1 MERQAYPSDLTDEQ
15 WQELEPLIPPP
26 KRGGRPRTT
35 NMREVINAIL
45 YFLRTGCQWQYLPHE
60 FPKQRTVYHY
70 FWSWGKDDTWERMHD
85 RLRDRVRQQA
95 GRETSP
101 SAGVIDSQT
110 VKTTE
115 KGGPPVTTRARKPRA
130 GSGMSLSTR
139 SG

>member
-1 MERQAYPSDLTDEQ
+1 MERQPYPSDLTDEQ
-15 WQELEPLIPPP
+15 WQEIEGLIPPP

-70 FWSWGKDDTWERMHD
+70 FWIWGKDDTWERMHD
-85 RLRDRVRQQA
+85 CLRDKVREQA
-95 GRETSP
+95 GREVSP

-115 KGGPPVTTRARKPRA
+115 KGGPPATTRARKSRV
-130 GSGMSLSTR
+130 GSGISLSTP
-139 SG
+139 SD

>member
-1 MERQAYPSDLTDEQ
+1 
-15 WQELEPLIPPP
+15 
-26 KRGGRPRTT
+26 
-35 NMREVINAIL
+35 MREVINAIL

-70 FWSWGKDDTWERMHD
+70 FWIWGKDDTWERMHD
-85 RLRDRVRQQA
+85 CLRDKVREQA
-95 GRETSP
+95 GREVSP

-115 KGGPPVTTRARKPRA
+115 KGGPRATTRARKPRA
-130 GSGMSLSTR
+130 GSGTSLSTP